1 MIGNTVAAKL
11 KQLPD
16 PLLQEVNDFIDFVIH
31 KHQLKIV
38 DSPTDEILA
47 EKWSHWFDGVER
59 LEATPPKLANHYQQL
74 LLDKY
79 RNQGLDL

>member
-1 MIGNTVAAKL
+1 MNGHTVAAKL

-31 KHQLKIV
+31 KHQLEIV
-38 DSPTDEILA
+38 DRSTDEMLA
-47 EKWSHWFDGVER
+47 EKWSQWFDAVEG
-59 LEATPPKLANHYQQL
+59 LEATPPESTRHYQQL

-79 RNQGLDL
+79 RKQGLDL